1 MNAMPIT
8 LSQLVT
14 ATQTATAT
22 DLLQIKYLRSH
33 AGMFSV
39 LQGKIGLKGAREW
52 LLGAALLDLNGQSA
66 PGIKETDA

>member
-1 MNAMPIT
+1 MNVMPIT

-14 ATQTATAT
+14 ATQTATAA
-22 DLLQIKYLRSH
+22 DMLQIKYLRDH

-52 LLGAALLDLNGQSA
+52 LLGAALLDFHSQST
-66 PGIKETDA
+66 PSIQKPDA